1 MSWKTVRGREYLYR
15 KQRGAWKSLG
25 PRSPET
31 EAAHR
36 QFHVGRDRGQDRL
49 AGLTNRLDAMA
60 PVNRALQLGRM
71 PMIAARVL
79 RALSGARLIGHV
91 VEVVGTNALFAYE
104 RLAGVQVAGGHPAT
118 EDVDLLFDAR
128 RSLRLL
134 TSDVAASGVLG
145 VLKRVDGSFEI
156 VGRSGFRA
164 ANRDGYL
171 VDLIMPA
178 PKDPMRIAPRS
189 RIGSAPT
196 DLRAV
201 EIAGLAWLVN
211 APKVDA
217 TIVDARGY
225 PLGITVPDPRAFA
238 LHKSWLSERPDRDP
252 IKRQRDAAQA
262 DLVARLVRTRLPH
275 LSFTDPALAA
285 LPQALRDR
293 APALAGDALAGD
305 ALAGEALATVGRNRR
320 LEPDW

>member
-1 MSWKTVRGREYLYR
+1 MAWKTVRGREYLYR
-15 KQRGAWKSLG
+15 KQRGDWKSLG

-31 EAAHR
+31 EAIHR
-36 QFHVGRDRGQDRL
+36 RFHAGRERGRERL
-49 AGLTNRLDAMA
+49 EGLTQRLDRMA

-79 RALSGARLIGHV
+79 RALSNARLIGNV

-104 RLAGVQVAGGHPAT
+104 RLAGVQVAGGHLAT

-128 RSLRLL
+128 RSLRVL
-134 TSDVAASGVLG
+134 TTEVAASGILG
-145 VLKRVDGSFEI
+145 VLRKVDGSFDI

-178 PKDPMRIAPRS
+178 PKDPMRTAPRS
-189 RIGSAPT
+189 RIGSDGE
-196 DLRAV
+196 DLQAV

-211 APKVDA
+211 APKAEA
-217 TIVDARGY
+217 TILDARGY
-225 PLGITVPDPRAFA
+225 PLAITVPDPRAFA
-238 LHKSWLSERPDRDP
+238 LHKSWLSERTDRDP
-252 IKRQRDAAQA
+252 VKRRRDAAQA
-262 DLVARLVRTRLPH
+262 KLVADLVRTHLPH
-275 LSFTDPALAA
+275 LAFDDPALAA

-293 APALAGDALAGD
+293 AAALVRDALTTEGEGD
-305 ALAGEALATVGRNRR
+305 R